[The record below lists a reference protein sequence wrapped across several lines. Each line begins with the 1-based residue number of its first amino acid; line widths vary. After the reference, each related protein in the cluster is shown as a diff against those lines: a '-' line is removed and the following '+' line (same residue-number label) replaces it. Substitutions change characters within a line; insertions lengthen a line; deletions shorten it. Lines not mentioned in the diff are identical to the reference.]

1 MAVANF
7 DSHSQ
12 EGGGSS
18 PSPRIK
24 ATRHV
29 IASQGR
35 AESMLLKGHW
45 LKMPFMPP
53 LWPSRINFRL
63 GFIFVLKAARTKM
76 DPYSLVG
83 DSSSLFGRNFKSK
96 GVLESHC
103 DGLSIYALTVLVA
116 LHQHQEK
123 YRQRG
128 LGILFLFSRSPVGVH
143 GNFFILMYRHQNS

>member
-1 MAVANF
+1 MN
-7 DSHSQ
+7 
-12 EGGGSS
+12 
-18 PSPRIK
+18 
-24 ATRHV
+24 
-29 IASQGR
+29 
-35 AESMLLKGHW
+35 
-45 LKMPFMPP
+45 
-53 LWPSRINFRL
+53 PSRKLILDGHN
-63 GFIFVLKAARTKM
+63 GGIKGIFSQCPFNSIDSARPWLAITCLVALIRGDGEEPPPSCECESKLATAALRTKM

-103 DGLSIYALTVLVA
+103 DGLWIYALTVLVA